1 MMSPTIGT
9 SFEAMSQSN
18 TTQPEA
24 RVISARSARA
34 AARLFNYG
42 NIVAMLVPLPLGILW
57 LGASMI
63 VYAMNRHH
71 PNERVGHYTQQA
83 AYRIYGVAGFVVVV
97 ATFFGTD
104 VRLWLITWAVA
115 AAVIIPWSLLDLWR
129 IRCETWHDTEL
140 EDTEE

>member
-1 MMSPTIGT
+1 MSEP
-9 SFEAMSQSN
+9 N

-24 RVISARSARA
+24 RLISARSARS

-83 AYRIYGVAGFVVVV
+83 AYRIYAVAGFVVVV

-104 VRLWLITWAVA
+104 VRLWLVTWALA
-115 AAVIIPWSLLDLWR
+115 AAIIIPWSLLDLWR
-129 IRCETWHDTEL
+129 IGRETWHDTEL
-140 EDTEE
+140 EDTEV

>member
-1 MMSPTIGT
+1 M
-9 SFEAMSQSN
+9 
-18 TTQPEA
+18 
-24 RVISARSARA
+24 VSARSSRA
-34 AARLFNYG
+34 AARLFNFG

-104 VRLWLITWAVA
+104 VRLWLITWALA
-115 AAVIIPWSLLDLWR
+115 AAVIIPWSLVDLWR
-129 IRCETWHDTEL
+129 IQRETWHDTEL
-140 EDTEE
+140 EDTEK